1 MGKEEREKRE
11 REVNT
16 KHLRQC
22 VKYVISDIINSIR
35 KINKIYNIL
44 YL

>member
-1 MGKEEREKRE
+1 MGKEEREKGE
-11 REVNT
+11 REVNR

-22 VKYVISDIINSIR
+22 VKYVTSDIMNSIR
-35 KINKIYNIL
+35 KINKIHNIL